1 MTSPTKFLDNCFFH
15 PIDSRN
21 GGSSNT
27 INSAPQKSVYRQ
39 HYNAFCKCS
48 SLSLTR
54 SSAQIE
60 ENLLLID
67 QGTQQTA
74 HVSTNTH
81 VCVCNRIYL
90 SRHFARWQ
98 LCKSWF
104 PVFRLRD
111 YASIMA
117 LIRPF
122 IKLVS
127 NHPGRRWIHTGQKHG
142 CTIHLSGAICSVYMQ
157 AMSFTTWI
165 PIFNA
170 LLKTVNTS
178 SYPILIH
185 NPKANNNPIPYL
197 TSLTN

>member
-81 VCVCNRIYL
+81 VCVIASIY
-90 SRHFARWQ
+90 RGT
-98 LCKSWF
+98 
-104 PVFRLRD
+104 LRD
-111 YASIMA
+111 DNFANHDFLFFASEI
-117 LIRPF
+117 
-122 IKLVS
+122 
-127 NHPGRRWIHTGQKHG
+127 
-142 CTIHLSGAICSVYMQ
+142 MQ
-157 AMSFTTWI
+157 ALWRWLDLSLNLSQTTLGEGGFTQGRNMAVQYIFLEQFALFICRQCPWI
-165 PIFNA
+165 PIINA

-178 SYPILIH
+178 SYPILKH

>member
-1 MTSPTKFLDNCFFH
+1 MTSPTKFLDNCFSTQLTQEMEAVQIQLTPH
-15 PIDSRN
+15 HRRACIVS
-21 GGSSNT
+21 T
-27 INSAPQKSVYRQ
+27 TMLSVSVA
-39 HYNAFCKCS
+39 HS
-48 SLSLTR
+48 
-54 SSAQIE
+54 
-60 ENLLLID
+60 LLLDLLLKLKRIYYWLIRVRSKPHTS
-67 QGTQQTA
+67 QP
-74 HVSTNTH
+74 TH
-81 VCVCNRIYL
+81 MCVCNRIYL

-127 NHPGRRWIHTGQKHG
+127 NYPGRRWIHTGQKHG

-165 PIFNA
+165 PIINA
-170 LLKTVNTS
+170 LLKNG
-178 SYPILIH
+178 
-185 NPKANNNPIPYL
+185 
-197 TSLTN
+197 